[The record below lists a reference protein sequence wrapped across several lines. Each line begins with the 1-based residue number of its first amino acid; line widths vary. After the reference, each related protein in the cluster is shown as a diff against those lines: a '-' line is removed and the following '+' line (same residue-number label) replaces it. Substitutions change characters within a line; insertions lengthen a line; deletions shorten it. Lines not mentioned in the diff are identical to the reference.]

1 MQILLLKGEEEDN
14 VAGCLSSG
22 EGPITCQVFNIGTEQ
37 RPAFVFQNLSSLL
50 RVPDLHSHPPIE
62 AVLGMSAQKV
72 AASASRQINAVVVS
86 AGLMEKTVKVRV
98 GVQKWN
104 NHIRKVRPL
113 DFSHLFSSIFSRA
126 LCFILSP

>member
-1 MQILLLKGEEEDN
+1 
-14 VAGCLSSG
+14 
-22 EGPITCQVFNIGTEQ
+22 
-37 RPAFVFQNLSSLL
+37 
-50 RVPDLHSHPPIE
+50 
-62 AVLGMSAQKV
+62 MSALKV

-113 DFSHLFSSIFSRA
+113 DFSPLCFSIFSRA
-126 LCFILSP
+126 LCFISPPPNLPGSLAIS